1 VYRRDTGRV
10 RVGVRK
16 GGIMLMLCTYEY
28 QYQTD
33 RLYMNCTID
42 YCRVS
47 INQSINSL
55 NVVASALF
63 YGGSIVTSPWGGG
76 LSWVESMEM
85 GWSSG
90 EDRLKSKR
98 EAFFYPFQYA

>member
-1 VYRRDTGRV
+1 
-10 RVGVRK
+10 
-16 GGIMLMLCTYEY
+16 MLMLCTYEY

-42 YCRVS
+42 YCRVN

-76 LSWVESMEM
+76 LEMWIELSREYGDGME
-85 GWSSG
+85 
-90 EDRLKSKR
+90 
-98 EAFFYPFQYA
+98 